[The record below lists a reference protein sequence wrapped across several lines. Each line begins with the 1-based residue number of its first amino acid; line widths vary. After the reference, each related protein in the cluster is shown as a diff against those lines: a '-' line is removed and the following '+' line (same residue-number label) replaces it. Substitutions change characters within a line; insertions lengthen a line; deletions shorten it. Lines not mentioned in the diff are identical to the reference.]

1 MPLIQSLSYT
11 NQNVNTGKNVAFAA
25 VAQDYDF
32 VNFRVYLYELA
43 ATSSLKQAICTITKN
58 GQVASRTNIVPS
70 VTTSVTSVGL
80 HSDMFTL
87 ASGDQVSIFVTS
99 ATATDTTNVDII
111 AELWGTP
118 DLTNQITTVD
128 TVVDAIKAKTDNLPT
143 DPADQSLLETYIS
156 VETAPLASAAAVG
169 AVSSVVNNIDSR
181 LPAVPASASDV
192 VSYVAVTAA
201 NAATLAAGNVA
212 FLSYAHSS
220 QVITSTSTEDLS
232 SATKVWFALKDSYL
246 ETDAQS
252 LIFIEKTAGL
262 THVGKSAI
270 VSPIVSTDGSL
281 TVGGSSGA
289 WTFTVVLKSEA
300 AAYLADYT
308 GSGKLGE
315 IKATISGLDLVIG
328 TVTGAINSGVIR
340 TNA

>member
-1 MPLIQSLSYT
+1 MTVKIIPVQFT
-11 NQNVNTGKNVAFAA
+11 
-25 VAQDYDF
+25 
-32 VNFRVYLYELA
+32 
-43 ATSSLKQAICTITKN
+43 
-58 GQVASRTNIVPS
+58 ASRDGVDGLTVTWDIDRVTKS
-70 VTTSVTSVGL
+70 DSTTSAVVTDGANAGTGRHGVYFYSY
-80 HSDMFTL
+80 DMDLTL
-87 ASGDQVSIFVTS
+87 YDYIVTAKSTS
-99 ATATDTTNVDII
+99 AIVDMKK
-111 AELWGTP
+111 L
-118 DLTNQITTVD
+118 TTVW
-128 TVVDAIKAKTDNLPT
+128 T
-143 DPADQSLLETYIS
+143 EY
-156 VETAPLASAAAVG
+156 
-169 AVSSVVNNIDSR
+169 
-181 LPAVPASASDV
+181 ASDV
-192 VSYVAVTAA
+192 TASVAVRAT

-220 QVITSTSTEDLS
+220 QVITSTSTEDLA

-270 VSPIVSTDGSL
+270 VSPIVVTDGSL
-281 TVGGSSGA
+281 TVSGSSGA

-300 AAYLADYT
+300 AALLADYA

-315 IKATISGLDLVIG
+315 IKATIGGLDKVIG

>member
-1 MPLIQSLSYT
+1 MTVKIIPVQFT
-11 NQNVNTGKNVAFAA
+11 
-25 VAQDYDF
+25 
-32 VNFRVYLYELA
+32 
-43 ATSSLKQAICTITKN
+43 
-58 GQVASRTNIVPS
+58 ASRDGVDGLTVTWDIDRVTKS
-70 VTTSVTSVGL
+70 DSTTSAVVTDGANAGTGRHGVYFYSY
-80 HSDMFTL
+80 DMDLTL
-87 ASGDQVSIFVTS
+87 YDYIVTAKSTS
-99 ATATDTTNVDII
+99 AIVDMKK
-111 AELWGTP
+111 L
-118 DLTNQITTVD
+118 TTVW
-128 TVVDAIKAKTDNLPT
+128 T
-143 DPADQSLLETYIS
+143 EY
-156 VETAPLASAAAVG
+156 
-169 AVSSVVNNIDSR
+169 
-181 LPAVPASASDV
+181 ASDV
-192 VSYVAVTAA
+192 TASVAVTAT

-220 QVITSTSTEDLS
+220 QVITSTSTEDLA

-270 VSPIVSTDGSL
+270 VSPIVVTDGSL
-281 TVGGSSGA
+281 TVSGSSGA

-300 AAYLADYT
+300 AALLADYA

-315 IKATISGLDLVIG
+315 IKATIGGLDKVIG

>member
-1 MPLIQSLSYT
+1 MTTIYT
-11 NQNVNTGKNVAFAA
+11 
-25 VAQDYDF
+25 
-32 VNFRVYLYELA
+32 FRAGY
-43 ATSSLKQAICTITKN
+43 TKL
-58 GQVASRTNIVPS
+58 GI
-70 VTTSVTSVGL
+70 
-80 HSDMFTL
+80 
-87 ASGDQVSIFVTS
+87 
-99 ATATDTTNVDII
+99 ATAPSSAPTI
-111 AELWGTP
+111 
-118 DLTNQITTVD
+118 
-128 TVVDAIKAKTDNLPT
+128 TVVDASNNVLVNAQATTALTNIAGLYIYSYTGVDNLDLTGLFHTT
-143 DPADQSLLETYIS
+143 DTTVDAQDAFSNSYDALILATIS
-156 VETAPLASAAAVG
+156 IEASILASSAAVS
-169 AVSSVVNNIDSR
+169 AVQSVVKNIDSR

-201 NAATLAAGNVA
+201 DAAVLAAGNVA
-212 FLSYAHSS
+212 FTSYAHTS

-232 SATKVWFALKDSYL
+232 SATKVWFALKDLYS

-300 AAYLADYT
+300 AALLAEYA
-308 GSGKLGE
+308 GSRKLGE
-315 IKATISGLDLVIG
+315 IKATIGGLDKVIG

-340 TNA
+340 ANS

>member
-1 MPLIQSLSYT
+1 MPLIQTLSYT
-11 NQNVNTGKNVAFAA
+11 NQNVATGKSVVFTLSPAS
-25 VAQDYDF
+25 YDM
-32 VNFRVYLYELA
+32 VSLRVWLYDLA
-43 ATSSLKQAICTITKN
+43 AASSAKVASGTITRA
-58 GQVASRTNIVPS
+58 GSGIASRFNINPTL
-70 VTTSVTSVGL
+70 TTSVTSVCL
-80 HSDMFTL
+80 QSDYFSL
-87 ASGDQVSIFVTS
+87 SAGDVVQFNIVGG
-99 ATATDTTNVDII
+99 AGDTANVDII
-111 AELWGTP
+111 AELWGIP
-118 DLTNQITTVD
+118 DISAQITTVD
-128 TVVDAIKAKTDNLPT
+128 TVVDSINARLPS
-143 DPADQSLLETYIS
+143 DPADESLLETYIS
-156 VETAPLASAAAVG
+156 SETAGLATSVALGVT
-169 AVSSVVNNIDSR
+169 SSVVNSIDSR
-181 LPAVPASASDV
+181 LPADPAAASDV

-212 FLSYAHSS
+212 FLSYAHTS

-232 SATKVWFALKDSYL
+232 SATKVWFALKDSYQ

-270 VSPIVSTDGSL
+270 VSPIVTTDGSL

-300 AAYLADYT
+300 AAYLADYA

-315 IKATISGLDLVIG
+315 VKATIGGLDIVIG